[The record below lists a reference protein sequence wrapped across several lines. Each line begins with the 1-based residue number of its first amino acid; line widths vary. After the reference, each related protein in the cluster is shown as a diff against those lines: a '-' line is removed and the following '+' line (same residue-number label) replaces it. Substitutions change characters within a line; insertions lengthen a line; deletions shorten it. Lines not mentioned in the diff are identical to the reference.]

1 MNTTVESKTTNF
13 WELRKAT
20 NEALQK
26 AKSAFNTLSTERES
40 KPEPKQ
46 ESKPKQ
52 ESWTKV
58 KTKKTKQ
65 TNNSI
70 DAVQDEL
77 INELKT
83 LFVPKKNFI
92 DTGLAHQVNFSYVTV
107 VNVSGL
113 VTFNVGGHPAD
124 FNKERFFENKK
135 FQNRVRDAF
144 STVFPNGWLVFFKGR
159 EAGTYCIKIVPRV

>member
-1 MNTTVESKTTNF
+1 MNTTVESNTTNF

-26 AKSAFNTLSTERES
+26 AKSAFDTLSNEPES
-40 KPEPKQ
+40 KPERELKPQKEEGWTQVKSNKLKQ
-46 ESKPKQ
+46 S
-52 ESWTKV
+52 
-58 KTKKTKQ
+58 
-65 TNNSI
+65 NNSI
-70 DAVQDEL
+70 DVAQDN
-77 INELKT
+77 IIKELKAQFMT
-83 LFVPKKNFI
+83 KKNFI
-92 DTGLAHQVNFSYVTV
+92 DTGLAHQVNFSCVTV

>member
-1 MNTTVESKTTNF
+1 MTSMNTTVESKTPNF

-20 NEALQK
+20 NEAIQK
-26 AKSAFNTLSTERES
+26 AKSAFSTLPTE
-40 KPEPKQ
+40 PEQ
-46 ESKPKQ
+46 KPKQ
-52 ESWTKV
+52 EAWTKV

-113 VTFNVGGHPAD
+113 VTFDVGGHPAD

-159 EAGTYCIKIVPRV
+159 EPGTYCIKIVPRV